1 MTHYEEGG
9 PIFLLIGGEWTLDKY
24 YAERI
29 GNGPSQLYG
38 QLEKWLKE
46 YHAGIIYLEHRYYGK
61 SIPRVH
67 ETLEDYSWLSSR

>member
-9 PIFLLIGGEWTLDKY
+9 PMFLLIGGESSIGPG
-24 YAERI
+24 RI
-29 GNGPSQLYG
+29 RKNGNIQLYG

-46 YHAGIIYLEHRYYGK
+46 YRAGIIYLEHRYYGE

>member
-1 MTHYEEGG
+1 MTYYKEGG
-9 PIFLLIGGEWTLDKY
+9 PMFLLIGGEWNVESH
-24 YAERI
+24 AFEI
-29 GNGPSQLYG
+29 GNGGGQLYG

-46 YHAGIIYLEHRYYGK
+46 YHAGIIYLEHRYYGE